1 MNKTKLKQGTLAWE
15 KARETR
21 IGGSEIFDIVRYY
34 ATDEELQNCGI
45 NAEKF
50 RSEKPYTSVWAL
62 YHKIL
67 NDGFYKKEALAPEF
81 AEYGHAIEPYGVY
94 VLQKGRNKK
103 LKPGEVY
110 VNNRLM
116 ASLDI
121 SGTAERIDIV
131 PFDYGNGKPREGQKF
146 VCEQKSM
153 MPQKAKDPIPFKYI
167 VQAQYQL
174 MHTKAD
180 FFILQIMIL
189 NCDTPFERGKIC
201 QMSRKT
207 KFKFL
212 DQNMSVV
219 HLYFQNNYH
228 LAELI
233 NACTERFFEAVDKR
247 EEPFPY
253 IESDSQQNIIDC
265 IRANSLFN
273 SEAVLEIDLTEYE
286 AAKNQEREAERKK
299 TLELQK
305 IIEKA
310 KENNVCRFVSS
321 RGATAAFSKN
331 GRFLLRR
338 PEANV

>member
-1 MNKTKLKQGTLAWE
+1 MNKVKLKQGTLAWE

-62 YHKIL
+62 YHKML

-81 AEYGHAIEPYGVY
+81 AEYGHAVESYGVH
-94 VLQKGRNKK
+94 VLQKGRSKK

-110 VNNRLM
+110 ASDRLI

-121 SGTAERIDIV
+121 SGIAEKADIV

-174 MHTKAD
+174 IHSKAD

-189 NCDTPFERGKIC
+189 NNDTPFERGKIC
-201 QMSRKT
+201 QMSKSK

-212 DQNMSVV
+212 DENMAVV

-228 LAELI
+228 LSELI
-233 NACTERFFEAVDKR
+233 NTCTERFLKAIDEKQ
-247 EEPFPY
+247 EPAPY
-253 IESDSQQNIIDC
+253 IENDSQQNIIDC

-273 SEAVLEIDLTEYE
+273 SDAVLEYNLDGYE
-286 AAKNQEREAERKK
+286 EAKRQEEEAKRKK
-299 TLELQK
+299 SAELQR

-310 KENNVCRFVSS
+310 KENNACRFSS
-321 RGATAAFSKN
+321 PDGTTASFSKN
-331 GRFLLRR
+331 GRFLIKQAEVRS
-338 PEANV
+338 